1 MALRTLLKGDI
12 TVEDAVV
19 DLVSFVGIILG
30 IGLVSLLATVTF
42 MSFNIPT
49 LIALIVGA
57 IIGGEIGKAI
67 LLESAKRK
75 YKLEP
80 KHMLA
85 FAARGALLYF
95 LVLVLVKG
103 SKFIATSQVAIADLF
118 AVVVGGTLTIPGLVT
133 LAALYIAL
141 VNPLAELFIDPYLE
155 AEYGKILS

>member
-12 TVEDAVV
+12 TAEDAVV
-19 DLVSFVGIILG
+19 DLISFVGIIIG

-49 LIALIVGA
+49 LIALVVGA

-67 LLESAKRK
+67 LLEKTGKK
-75 YKLEP
+75 YEFDP
-80 KHMLA
+80 KHVLA

-103 SKFIATSQVAIADLF
+103 SKFIAFIATSQAAIADLF

-141 VNPLAELFIDPYLE
+141 VNPLAELFIDP
-155 AEYGKILS
+155 